1 MVQALLDHADHQAIE
16 KALRKTV
23 KSGNDEIS
31 KMLISRL
38 APNSHERIFQNAA
51 LSGCVGVLRLL
62 LGQMKSCSIHCALIC
77 AAAWGHTE
85 VVAELLEKSDSSAIS
100 CALQFAA
107 VEGRLPVVEVL
118 RGHSAEQQES
128 AVGVNATSDS
138 CNASQWFFHA
148 NGNMQGCEFNH
159 QE

>member
-107 VEGRLPVVEVL
+107 VEA
-118 RGHSAEQQES
+118 AEQQES

>member
-1 MVQALLDHADHQAIE
+1 GKAEMVQALLDHADHQAIE

-107 VEGRLPVVEVL
+107 VEA
-118 RGHSAEQQES
+118 AEQQES